1 MEEKLRKK
9 RSLTQFVVQI
19 AKCGES
25 KAMKCL
31 LCTDDPDAEK
41 SQKDWNKEMDE
52 ERLAHHIVKAHY
64 VESLNLALYVA
75 KLQYKIEFSHGPS

>member
-1 MEEKLRKK
+1 
-9 RSLTQFVVQI
+9 
-19 AKCGES
+19 
-25 KAMKCL
+25 MKCL

-75 KLQYKIEFSHGPS
+75 KLQYKIEVYHFSRTIINLALSCLFLVNI